1 MLLFSDV
8 KTILVKM
15 VCNWLQLGQDKYPK
29 HTSKFITK
37 RLKDDKAK
45 SIAVATVLDFY
56 SKLL

>member
-29 HTSKFITK
+29 AYLQIYNK
-37 RLKDDKAK
+37 KA
-45 SIAVATVLDFY
+45 
-56 SKLL
+56 